1 MQLAAQL
8 KLILLLIL
16 IAGVG
21 AACAQQDADSPTKV
35 IAECKEWMDRQS
47 AMEAAESR
55 DNFTAKGSGACIN
68 GEIDDDLHEKFF
80 AWLGQ
85 LPSETKPVVVIRSGG
100 GEAFAAI
107 DIAEALQQR
116 EAAVYVYDV
125 CASSCANYIYS
136 GVRNRHSIGTT
147 ILLFH
152 GGLAKDTAQEMA
164 AVFDD
169 LLRSP
174 DGKHIENP
182 VSERRELMERAE
194 TYLKKQDKLLIAAGI
209 DPVII
214 HGFSDMEMTDLASA
228 DCDPAREPELE
239 YAVFFSEDLVR
250 ALGISP
256 VTGRLEYRAN
266 VINERLNRD
275 IQGAKACV
283 APEKF
288 FRPAR

>member
-8 KLILLLIL
+8 KLVLLIIL
-16 IAGVG
+16 IAGAG
-21 AACAQQDADSPTKV
+21 AACAQQDADAPTKI
-35 IAECKEWMDRQS
+35 IAECKEWMERQS
-47 AMEAAESR
+47 AMEATESR
-55 DNFTAKGSGACIN
+55 DDFTAKGSGACIN
-68 GEIDDDLHEKFF
+68 GEIDDDLHEKVF

-100 GEAFAAI
+100 GDAFPAI

-116 EAAVYVYDV
+116 EAAVYIYDV

-136 GVRNRHSIGTT
+136 GVRNRHSIGAT

-152 GGLAKDTAQEMA
+152 GGLTKDTVQETA

-174 DGKHIENP
+174 EGKHIENP
-182 VSERRELMERAE
+182 VSERKEWVERAE
-194 TYLKKQDKLLIAAGI
+194 SYLKKQDKLLITAGV
-209 DPVII
+209 DPVMI
-214 HGFSDMEMTDLASA
+214 HGFSDLEITDLASE

-239 YAVFFSEDLVR
+239 YAVFFSEDVVS

-266 VINERLNRD
+266 VINDRLNRD
-275 IQGAKACV
+275 TQGTKACV
-283 APEKF
+283 VPEKF